1 MFQDVSLTQVDEDAD
16 RCWQDDGLMVDYE
29 LRGGQVDCVLRRCVV
44 ADGKV
49 WQLQM
54 TAPLA
59 GNDLPE
65 DRMTPREREMCRD
78 DMNHDFVTGVFNR
91 RYYETEFCTKLDE
104 WTDCHR
110 CAALALVSIDGAE
123 KLSARESDAVMGQLV
138 CFVAN
143 QWKKHFDQPAER
155 VVCRLSDTL
164 FAIGCADRTRRE
176 LEEELKAIY
185 AEMPKEC
192 VASVGLMRGCPSP
205 SPLAWPVPA
214 RCAARTGTPSMTCA
228 KAAGRCAG
236 RRRRPG
242 LRRRIRCI
250 RVPLLRETTLKRGIF
265 VWKTRKTTISICWKP
280 SCRTPR
286 WGRTPSISSC
296 RWRRMSSS
304 RQSFCASAIS
314 TASSIRRPTPPST
327 PAAAR
332 PRARAPWRSSTPR

>member
-1 MFQDVSLTQVDEDAD
+1 MKRQSTGKEDPVYKMGKKRMKNEWTEQDLRQFVESSRPVFQDVSLTQVDEDAD

-143 QWKKHFDQPAER
+143 QWKKYFDIPGSQI
-155 VVCRLSDTL
+155 VCRLTGTT
-164 FAIGCADRTRRE
+164 FVVGCLDLDGGQLAEQMRN
-176 LEEELKAIY
+176 IY
-185 AEMPKEC
+185 AEMPHDC
-192 VASVGLMRGCPSP
+192 V
-205 SPLAWPVPA
+205 
-214 RCAARTGTPSMTCA
+214 TSMGMM
-228 KAAGRCAG
+228 K
-236 RRRRPG
+236 
-242 LRRRIRCI
+242 
-250 RVPLLRETTLKRGIF
+250 RVPFTLSVAVAGLDELDSAANCWQRLYAICDERLRGIQ
-265 VWKTRKTTISICWKP
+265 ISGGDKIC
-280 SCRTPR
+280 
-286 WGRTPSISSC
+286 
-296 RWRRMSSS
+296 
-304 RQSFCASAIS
+304 
-314 TASSIRRPTPPST
+314 
-327 PAAAR
+327 
-332 PRARAPWRSSTPR
+332 

>member
-1 MFQDVSLTQVDEDAD
+1 MKTGSTVKRESTGKEDPVYKMGKKRMKNEWTEQDLRQFVESSRPVFQDVSLTQVDEDAD

-78 DMNHDFVTGVFNR
+78 DMNHDFVTGGFNR

-143 QWKKHFDQPAER
+143 QWKKYFDIPGSQI
-155 VVCRLSDTL
+155 VCRLTGTT
-164 FAIGCADRTRRE
+164 FVVGCLDMDGGQLAQQMRN
-176 LEEELKAIY
+176 IY
-185 AEMPKEC
+185 AEMPHEC
-192 VASVGLMRGCPSP
+192 I
-205 SPLAWPVPA
+205 
-214 RCAARTGTPSMTCA
+214 TSMGMM
-228 KAAGRCAG
+228 K
-236 RRRRPG
+236 
-242 LRRRIRCI
+242 
-250 RVPLLRETTLKRGIF
+250 RVPFTLSVAVAGLDELDSAANCWQRLYAICDERLRGIQ
-265 VWKTRKTTISICWKP
+265 ISGGNKIC
-280 SCRTPR
+280 
-286 WGRTPSISSC
+286 
-296 RWRRMSSS
+296 
-304 RQSFCASAIS
+304 
-314 TASSIRRPTPPST
+314 
-327 PAAAR
+327 
-332 PRARAPWRSSTPR
+332 

>member
-1 MFQDVSLTQVDEDAD
+1 MKNEWTEQDLRQFVESSRPVFQDVSLTQVDEDAD

-192 VASVGLMRGCPSP
+192 VASVGPDAPGAVYPVHRRGRHPRGALQELGCP
-205 SPLAWPVPA
+205 L
-214 RCAARTGTPSMTCA
+214 
-228 KAAGRCAG
+228 
-236 RRRRPG
+236 
-242 LRRRIRCI
+242 
-250 RVPLLRETTLKRGIF
+250 
-265 VWKTRKTTISICWKP
+265 
-280 SCRTPR
+280 
-286 WGRTPSISSC
+286 
-296 RWRRMSSS
+296 
-304 RQSFCASAIS
+304 
-314 TASSIRRPTPPST
+314 
-327 PAAAR
+327 
-332 PRARAPWRSSTPR
+332 

>member
-1 MFQDVSLTQVDEDAD
+1 MKKEWTEQDLRQFVESSRPVFQDVSLTQVDEDAD

-143 QWKKHFDQPAER
+143 QWKKHFDRPAER
-155 VVCRLSDTL
+155 VVCRLADSL
-164 FAIGCADRTRRE
+164 FVIGCADKNCKE
-176 LEEELKAIY
+176 LEEELHTLY
-185 AEMPKEC
+185 GQMPHEC
-192 VASVGLMRGCPSP
+192 VASVGLMKMVPIPQSIAVACTSEVRGRNWEAVFQLCRQR
-205 SPLAWPVPA
+205 LEAVQQ
-214 RCAARTGTPSMTCA
+214 
-228 KAAGRCAG
+228 AGG
-236 RRRRPG
+236 DQ
-242 LRRRIRCI
+242 
-250 RVPLLRETTLKRGIF
+250 V
-265 VWKTRKTTISICWKP
+265 S
-280 SCRTPR
+280 
-286 WGRTPSISSC
+286 
-296 RWRRMSSS
+296 
-304 RQSFCASAIS
+304 QS
-314 TASSIRRPTPPST
+314 
-327 PAAAR
+327 
-332 PRARAPWRSSTPR
+332 

>member
-1 MFQDVSLTQVDEDAD
+1 MKTGSTVKRQSTGKEDPVYKMGKKRMKNEWTEQDLRQFVESSRPVFQDVSLTQVDEDAD

-176 LEEELKAIY
+176 LKEELKAIY

-192 VASVGLMRGCPSP
+192 VASVGLMR
-205 SPLAWPVPA
+205 
-214 RCAARTGTPSMTCA
+214 
-228 KAAGRCAG
+228 
-236 RRRRPG
+236 
-242 LRRRIRCI
+242 
-250 RVPLLRETTLKRGIF
+250 RVPFTQSIGVAGTREVRCKNWDALYDLCEKRL
-265 VWKTRKTTISICWKP
+265 
-280 SCRTPR
+280 
-286 WGRTPSISSC
+286 
-296 RWRRMSSS
+296 
-304 RQSFCASAIS
+304 
-314 TASSIRRPTPPST
+314 
-327 PAAAR
+327 AAAQTAGGDR
-332 PRARAPWRSSTPR
+332 IYDGE